1 MASSLANP
9 VAGGAMMATG
19 IVNAAASALTKTP
32 SCAGSYVGCAEY
44 YDRPVL
50 TTVYHP
56 TAIVPTSVSHS
67 IGLPY
72 FAENTLEGFS
82 GFVQTE
88 NAHVAVACLDAERDE
103 IESLL
108 NNGIYLE

>member
-1 MASSLANP
+1 M
-9 VAGGAMMATG
+9 
-19 IVNAAASALTKTP
+19 
-32 SCAGSYVGCAEY
+32 
-44 YDRPVL
+44 
-50 TTVYHP
+50 
-56 TAIVPTSVSHS
+56 
-67 IGLPY
+67 GLPY

>member
-1 MASSLANP
+1 MS
-9 VAGGAMMATG
+9 
-19 IVNAAASALTKTP
+19 TP
-32 SCAGSYVGCAEY
+32 TLITQY
-44 YDRPVL
+44 Y
-50 TTVYHP
+50 
-56 TAIVPTSVSHS
+56 PTSVSPTS
-67 IGLPY
+67 ISNSMGLPY